1 MAIRFGFVSTYPP
14 TPCGLA
20 TFTAALLGALTSSG
34 MDEGRVARLVDT
46 PLPPGG
52 REVVSDIVTGD
63 PAGPTGAAAHLSDCD
78 VVIVQHE
85 FGVYGGPDGE
95 DVLAVLAV
103 VGAPTIVVLHTVPAV
118 PTGHQRRVLET
129 VVAAATAVVTM
140 TRTARDRLLAGF
152 RVDAGKISIIAHGA
166 PDPAEAPRTSAA
178 VFRGGQPTVLT
189 WGLLGPGKG
198 IEWGIRAMALLR
210 DVAPHPRYIVAGR
223 THPKV
228 IQREGE
234 AYRDS
239 LGSLIRRLS
248 LSDAIT
254 LDPRYRDAV
263 SLADLVASAD
273 VVLLPYDSTDQVTSG
288 VLIEAVASGKPVVAT
303 RFPHALELLSD
314 GAGVTVAHQ
323 DPGAIADALRQ
334 VITRPGIAAT
344 MAARAAAV
352 APSLRWST
360 VADQYRRLAGRLIA
374 DAATSAA

>member
-1 MAIRFGFVSTYPP
+1 
-14 TPCGLA
+14 
-20 TFTAALLGALTSSG
+20 